1 VKRSFWAMM
10 PLIIG
15 ATLSTP
21 SSADDAMADP
31 SHACDRAA
39 ERAQREW
46 NLPAG
51 LLAAIGVIESGRG
64 DLGSTLPRAW
74 PWTVNAAGRGLT
86 LTNKEAAIA
95 AVRASQASGVRV
107 IDVGCFQ
114 VDLFF
119 HPEAFAS
126 LEAAFNPETNADA
139 AARIL
144 TRSRLSGGSWE
155 GAIALYH
162 SASATLGQHYLRQ
175 VQAVWPLANARSAA
189 SVQAGYVVLL
199 SRAAEQVR
207 IGVPWRELSE
217 QTRTDLPRV
226 LGPQMLSGVVQWA
239 AEPRQDL
246 PVVLSPVRSDAH
258 RQSRRAN

>member
-1 VKRSFWAMM
+1 MRRSWWAMI

-21 SSADDAMADP
+21 TSADDAMGDP

-46 NLPAG
+46 RLPAG
-51 LLAAIGVIESGRG
+51 LLAAIGAVESGRT
-64 DLGSTLPRAW
+64 DLGGTLPRAW
-74 PWTVNAAGRGLT
+74 PWTINAAGRGLS
-86 LTNKEAAIA
+86 LTNKETAIA
-95 AVRASQASGVRV
+95 AVRALQAVGVRV

-144 TRSRLSGGSWE
+144 TRSRINGRSWE
-155 GAIALYH
+155 SAIALYH
-162 SASATLGQHYLRQ
+162 SASATQGQQYLRQ

-189 SVQAGYVVLL
+189 SAQADYVVFL
-199 SRAAEQVR
+199 SPAAEQVR
-207 IGVPWRELSE
+207 IGVPWRALPG
-217 QTRTDLPRV
+217 QTRTDVPRV
-226 LGPQMLSGVVQWA
+226 LGPEMLSGVVQWA

-246 PVVLSPVRSDAH
+246 PVVLTPVRNGTH
-258 RQSRRAN
+258 R